1 MNLSFSRTSLK
12 SLEKC
17 EPKTRA
23 AIVEAIRELPDEG
36 DIQKLKGRV
45 IKNAFRLRVG
55 RYRVVYVREG
65 DAIRILRIDTRGGV
79 YK

>member
-12 SLEKC
+12 FLEKC
-17 EPKTRA
+17 GLKTRA
-23 AIVEAIRELPDEG
+23 AIVEAIRELPDKG
-36 DIQKLKGRV
+36 DIQKLKGQD

-65 DAIRILRIDTRGGV
+65 AAIRILRIDTRSDV

>member
-1 MNLSFSRTSLK
+1 MNLSFSRSSLK
-12 SLEKC
+12 FLEKR

-23 AIVEAIRELPDEG
+23 VLLEAIRELPDQG
-36 DIQKLKGRV
+36 DIQKLKGQD

-55 RYRVVYVREG
+55 RYRVVYVWEG
-65 DAIRILRIDTRGGV
+65 NAIKILRIDTRGGV